1 MKKVIA
7 LVSIF
12 ALAVV
17 GLLGMGQNSAQAS
30 TIQLM
35 FNGRYLTL
43 DVAPVIQSGRTLVPF
58 RVLFEALGASV
69 QWNDA
74 TSTVTG
80 VKGSTTVSLVIGSTN
95 ATVNGKAIKLDVAPT
110 IIKGRT
116 LVPVRFVSENLGAD
130 VTWVPSKQTV
140 VVRGPAP
147 ATTFK
152 VGIMTGTAV
161 QNEEELRAAE
171 NAKKKYGDRIVL
183 TTYPAK
189 FATETETTI
198 SNLKAIAS
206 DKSVK
211 AIIIN
216 QAVVGSASAIDAVK
230 KMRPDMLIIAGT
242 PGEDRDLMAG
252 KADILMQLNDIERGV
267 NIIEQAHK
275 MGAKTFVHYSFARH
289 MSNATLYD
297 RRVLMEKTCEKLGI
311 KFVFADAP
319 DPTGEGGTPGT
330 QQFIMEDVPRKI
342 AQYGKDTAF
351 FGTNCSM
358 MEPMIKQ
365 VIAGKAIFPVQCCPS
380 PYHAYPGALGIS
392 IPTDKQGNVPY
403 VIEQIKIALTK
414 VGMEKRVSTWP
425 VPVNMLYIE
434 AGVDYAMAYL
444 NNQTNGMVDM
454 VSLEGILMAKAGGPV
469 YLSNLKSSKTG
480 VLYPHYFLFLSDY
493 VDFSK

>member
-1 MKKVIA
+1 MKKAIALMVICAIA
-7 LVSIF
+7 LVGI
-12 ALAVV
+12 
-17 GLLGMGQNSAQAS
+17 GMGQNSAQAAA
-30 TIQLM
+30 IKVM

-69 QWNDA
+69 GWTEA
-74 TSTVTG
+74 TNTVTG
-80 VKGSTTVSLVIGSTN
+80 AKGTTTVSLVIGSKT
-95 ATVNGKAIKLDVAPT
+95 ATVNGKAVTLDVAPT
-110 IIKGRT
+110 VISGRT
-116 LVPVRFVSENLGAD
+116 LVPVRFVSENLGAE
-130 VTWVPSKQTV
+130 VSWVSSQNTV

-198 SNLKAIAS
+198 SNLKALAS
-206 DKSVK
+206 DKSIK
-211 AIIIN
+211 AIVIN
-216 QAVVGSASAIDAVK
+216 QAVVGSVAAIDAVK
-230 KMRPDMLIIAGT
+230 KMRPDILIIAGT
-242 PGEDRDLMAG
+242 PGEDRDIMAG
-252 KADILMQLNDIERGV
+252 KADIVLQTNDIERGV

-289 MSNATLYD
+289 MSNASLYD
-297 RRVLMEKTCEKLGI
+297 RRVLMEETCKKLGI

-342 AQYGKDTAF
+342 AQYGPDTAF

-358 MEPMIKQ
+358 MEPMLKQ
-365 VIAGKAIFPVQCCPS
+365 VIAGKAISPVQCCPS
-380 PYHAYPGALGIS
+380 PYHALPGALGIS
-392 IPTDKQGNVPY
+392 IPTDKQGNVAY

-414 VGMEKRVSTWP
+414 VGMQKRVSTWP

-444 NNQTNGMVDM
+444 NNQTNGKVDM
-454 VSLEGILMAKAGGPV
+454 VSLEGILMKNAGGNVYITNLKNKAGVP
-469 YLSNLKSSKTG
+469 
-480 VLYPHYFLFLSDY
+480 YPHYFLFLSDY